1 MQQQQPRHEKTVPE
15 QYKPYL
21 VQFMSFRDGRN
32 YQKDDI
38 FSNEELASITP
49 QQLVRF
55 MRKINSIKL
64 VYIKR
69 TVAIIIYPIFSYLY
83 LSK

>member
-1 MQQQQPRHEKTVPE
+1 MQQQQPRHERTLPE

-38 FSNEELASITP
+38 FSNEELASTKMGLQNLTWILTII
-49 QQLVRF
+49 LF
-55 MRKINSIKL
+55 KNSI
-64 VYIKR
+64 
-69 TVAIIIYPIFSYLY
+69 AILFENT
-83 LSK
+83 

>member
-1 MQQQQPRHEKTVPE
+1 MQQQQPRHERTLPE

-38 FSNEELASITP
+38 FSNEELASTKMGLRNLTWILTII
-49 QQLVRF
+49 LF
-55 MRKINSIKL
+55 KNSI
-64 VYIKR
+64 
-69 TVAIIIYPIFSYLY
+69 AILFENT
-83 LSK
+83 

>member
-1 MQQQQPRHEKTVPE
+1 MQQQQPRHEKTLPE

-49 QQLVRF
+49 QQLVQF
-55 MRKINSIKL
+55 MRLKVYTMYMVIVQVLL
-64 VYIKR
+64 V
-69 TVAIIIYPIFSYLY
+69 
-83 LSK
+83 